1 MTEPRMPTIT
11 IRHRYTDVVLYEHE
25 TTQERIDSGLA
36 MRDALEA
43 ANRTGASL
51 DGASLDGASLYRASL
66 DGASLDGASL
76 DGASL
81 VGASLYRAS
90 LDGASLVGARLD
102 GASLDGASLD
112 GASLVGASLDGAS
125 LYRASLDGARLDGAR
140 LDGASL
146 VGAKLVGQRPV
157 LLIGPIGSRCAYLT
171 AYLTDAGIRIRAG
184 CWFGSDTEFE
194 ARVLVEHA
202 KAPQHRDEYLA
213 ALTLIRVHAQQ
224 WTAAEQSATREAA

>member
-1 MTEPRMPTIT
+1 MRAARRSPPARAARAVGCRHFAGGRMTEPRMPTIT

-51 DGASLDGASLYRASL
+51 DGASLDGASLYRAS
-66 DGASLDGASL
+66 
-76 DGASL
+76 
-81 VGASLYRAS
+81 
-90 LDGASLVGARLD
+90 LD

>member
-11 IRHRYTDVVLYEHE
+11 IRHRYTDAVLYEHE

-43 ANRTGASL
+43 ANKARANLAGAYL
-51 DGASLDGASLYRASL
+51 VRANLAGAYLVRANLADANLADANLADANLAGANLADAYLAGAYLVRANL
-66 DGASLDGASL
+66 AGAN
-76 DGASL
+76 L
-81 VGASLYRAS
+81 VRAN
-90 LDGASLVGARLD
+90 LADANLADANLVRAN
-102 GASLDGASLD
+102 
-112 GASLVGASLDGAS
+112 LV
-125 LYRASLDGARLDGAR
+125 RANLAD
-140 LDGASL
+140 
-146 VGAKLVGQRPV
+146 AKLLGTRPL

-184 CWFGSDTEFE
+184 CWFGTDTEFE

-224 WTAAEQSATREAA
+224 WTPAEQSATREAA

>member
-81 VGASLYRAS
+81 VGA
-90 LDGASLVGARLD
+90 
-102 GASLDGASLD
+102 
-112 GASLVGASLDGAS
+112 
-125 LYRASLDGARLDGAR
+125 
-140 LDGASL
+140 
-146 VGAKLVGQRPV
+146 KLVGQRPV

-184 CWFGSDTEFE
+184 CWFGTDTEFE

-224 WTAAEQSATREAA
+224 WTPAEQPAAQEAA